1 MKKAIEI
8 IEKRMSELERQRD
21 NDTADTDH
29 QRLVNS
35 NYYRGALNELFRLKE
50 KLKLNNKSQQDQ

>member
-1 MKKAIEI
+1 MEKAIEL

-21 NDTADTDH
+21 NDTADTDY

-35 NYYRGALNELFRLKE
+35 SYYRGALNELYRLKE
-50 KLKLNNKSQQDQ
+50 KLKTEQ

>member
-1 MKKAIEI
+1 MKKAIEL

-21 NDTADTDH
+21 NDMADTDY

-35 NYYRGALNELFRLKE
+35 SYYRGALNELYRLKE
-50 KLKLNNKSQQDQ
+50 KLKTEQ